1 LISVAQGGYDTVR
14 RVECGESRFCTRKQ
28 SMAKRPA
35 GKRQVAVVILAA
47 GQGTRMKSK
56 LPKVLH
62 PVAGRAMLHHV
73 LDAAAALKPDRVVV
87 VTGKGQHA
95 VAAAAAPARVA
106 IQHPARGTGHAVMA
120 ALPALK
126 GFKGDVVVLYG
137 DTPLLTPALMK
148 NLLAARR
155 AKADPAAVIVGFRP
169 ADPAAYGRLIV
180 DGKGALHKIVEFRNA
195 AADER
200 AVRLCNAGLM
210 AFDGA
215 RLPALLKKLS
225 DRNAQ
230 GEFLLTDTVEHANAR
245 GWTCRVVEADAV
257 EVMGINTRAEL
268 SVAEAA
274 LQQRLRTAAMAAG
287 VTMIAPETVYLRT
300 DTTFGRDI
308 TIEPFVVFGP
318 KVSVADDV
326 VIRSHSHIEGAT
338 IAAGATIGPFARLR
352 PGARIAEDAHI
363 GNFVEVKNASI
374 EPGAKVNHLTYI
386 GDARIGAKANVG
398 AGTITCNYDGFDKHH
413 TDIGAGAFIGSNSAL
428 VAPVKIGDGAIVAA
442 GSVITRDVAKDS
454 LSLGRGRQEDKPGF
468 AAKFRAIKAA
478 QKARKK
484 T

>member
-1 LISVAQGGYDTVR
+1 MTLSAASNAANRG
-14 RVECGESRFCTRKQ
+14 FCTRKQ
-28 SMAKRPA
+28 SMAKRP
-35 GKRQVAVVILAA
+35 VAVVILAA

-62 PVAGRAMLHHV
+62 PVAGQAMVRHV
-73 LDAAAALKPDRVVV
+73 LDAASVLKPDRVVV
-87 VTGKGQHA
+87 VTGKGHER
-95 VAAAAAPARVA
+95 VAAAVAPARVA

-126 GFKGDVVVLYG
+126 GFTGDVIVLFG
-137 DTPLLTPALMK
+137 DSPLLTPALMK
-148 NLLAARR
+148 ALLAARR
-155 AKADPAAVIVGFRP
+155 GKADPAAVIVGFRP

-180 DGKGALHKIVEFRNA
+180 DGRGVLTRIVEYKNA
-195 AADER
+195 SEDER

-230 GEFLLTDTVEHANAR
+230 GEYLLTDTVEHANAR

-274 LQQRLRTAAMAAG
+274 MQQRLRLAAMAAG
-287 VTMIAPETVYLRT
+287 VTMTAPETVYLRS
-300 DTTFGRDI
+300 DTKLGRDV

-318 KVSVADDV
+318 GVSIGDDV

-338 IAAGATIGPFARLR
+338 IRAGATIGPFARLR

-363 GNFVEVKNASI
+363 GNFVEIKNATVERS
-374 EPGAKVNHLTYI
+374 AKVNHLTYI
-386 GDARIGAKANVG
+386 GDARVGARANIG

-442 GSVITRDVAKDS
+442 GSVVTRDVAKDA
-454 LSLGRGRQEDKPGF
+454 LSLARGRQEDKPGF

-478 QKARKK
+478 QKPRKK

>member
-1 LISVAQGGYDTVR
+1 MAKQPP
-14 RVECGESRFCTRKQ
+14 RKQ
-28 SMAKRPA
+28 AA
-35 GKRQVAVVILAA
+35 NKRQVAVVILAA
-47 GQGTRMKSK
+47 GQGTRMKST

-62 PVAGRAMLHHV
+62 PVAGQAMVRHV
-73 LDAAAALKPDRVVV
+73 LDAAAALKPDRIVV
-87 VTGKGQHA
+87 VTGKGQER
-95 VAAAAAPARVA
+95 VAAAVAPARIA

-126 GFKGDVVVLYG
+126 GFKGDVIVLFG
-137 DTPLLTPALMK
+137 DSPLLTPALMK
-148 NLLAARR
+148 DLLAARR
-155 AKADPAAVIVGFRP
+155 AKSDPAAVIVGFRP
-169 ADPAAYGRLIV
+169 LDPAAYGRLIV
-180 DGKGALHKIVEFRNA
+180 DGKGALQKIVEFKNA
-195 AADER
+195 TADER

-230 GEFLLTDTVEHANAR
+230 GEYLLTDTVEHANAK
-245 GWTCRVVEADAV
+245 GWTCRVVEADPV

-274 LQQRLRTAAMAAG
+274 MQQRLRRAAMAAG
-287 VTMIAPETVYLRT
+287 VTMTAPETVYLRS
-300 DTTFGRDI
+300 DTTFGRDV

-318 KVSVADDV
+318 KVSVGNDV

-338 IAAGATIGPFARLR
+338 IGAGATIGPFARLR
-352 PGARIAEDAHI
+352 PGAKIAEDAHI
-363 GNFVEVKNASI
+363 GNFVEIKNASV
-374 EPGAKVNHLTYI
+374 ERGAKVNHLTYI
-386 GDARIGAKANVG
+386 GDARIGATANIG

-428 VAPVKIGDGAIVAA
+428 VAPVKIGAGAIVAA
-442 GSVITRDVAKDS
+442 GSVITRDVPADA
-454 LSLGRGRQEDKPGF
+454 LSLGRGRQEDKPGL
-468 AAKFRAIKAA
+468 AAKFRTIKSA